1 MSPKNIR
8 AARTSEALLRTE
20 RHALLEHLGNTRK
33 PGRMRWERWRR
44 AGQLAGL
51 PRFGALSFRPTA
63 RLTSVG
69 RMPGQGQP
77 LEVDLKLNG
86 LLFRFGAVAKKVDA
100 NPERVIA
107 KIGDIDWC
115 VPRPTDAN
123 GQPMQGPCRFRL
135 RLSRGVAIR
144 APLLSVAEDRLLFLV
159 WGLERRLRA
168 QARLCCTLERAGQ
181 PPWKAR
187 IAVDQLRP
195 LFPGSQARVVGAQV
209 LERVTRGRSHTRET
223 VNGRSDGMVA

>member
-86 LLFRFGAVAKKVDA
+86 LLFRFGAVAKKVDWPYDDDPMA
-100 NPERVIA
+100 LRIGKRRDGRPAVTIA
-107 KIGDIDWC
+107 
-115 VPRPTDAN
+115 PT
-123 GQPMQGPCRFRL
+123 GTGLVGRF
-135 RLSRGVAIR
+135 
-144 APLLSVAEDRLLFLV
+144 
-159 WGLERRLRA
+159 
-168 QARLCCTLERAGQ
+168 
-181 PPWKAR
+181 
-187 IAVDQLRP
+187 
-195 LFPGSQARVVGAQV
+195 
-209 LERVTRGRSHTRET
+209 
-223 VNGRSDGMVA
+223 